1 MNDRPE
7 GNDGHENM
15 CDDRSQNDLHT
26 LRYSAKAKNNRAKA
40 EKVSEIKTD
49 RRSQETITVN

>member
-15 CDDRSQNDLHT
+15 CDDRSHNDLQAIHVH
-26 LRYSAKAKNNRAKA
+26 AKAKNNRAKA
-40 EKVSEIKTD
+40 EK
-49 RRSQETITVN
+49 

>member
-15 CDDRSQNDLHT
+15 CDDRSQNDLQAIHV
-26 LRYSAKAKNNRAKA
+26 RAKAKNNRAKA
-40 EKVSEIKTD
+40 EKEV
-49 RRSQETITVN
+49 RSRPIADHRKQSQ